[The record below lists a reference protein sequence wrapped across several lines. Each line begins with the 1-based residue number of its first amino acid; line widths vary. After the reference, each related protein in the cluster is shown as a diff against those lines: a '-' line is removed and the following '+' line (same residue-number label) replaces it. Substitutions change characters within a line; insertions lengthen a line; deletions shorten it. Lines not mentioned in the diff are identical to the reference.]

1 MPSIIQLLNSTLKA
15 TKELSTIKK
24 HFILLLMKKFWP
36 WDQKMMD
43 NKLVKTENDL
53 YKLIHYIE

>member
-53 YKLIHYIE
+53 